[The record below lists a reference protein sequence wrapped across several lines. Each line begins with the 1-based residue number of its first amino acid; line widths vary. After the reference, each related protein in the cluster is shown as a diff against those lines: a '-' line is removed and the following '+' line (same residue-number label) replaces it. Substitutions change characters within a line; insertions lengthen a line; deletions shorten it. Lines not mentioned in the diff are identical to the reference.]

1 MRSPSLLAAAA
12 VLAALATPALAEPQ
26 NVGPPHDGRQLVDM
40 ADRGTARSS
49 TDLQPI
55 PTTVQLRFVA
65 EGKATRFSF
74 DMRADRTVSFANG
87 THIHESDLFLDDVF
101 IERVDPTTNVVVT
114 GNLVTNGDFEGG
126 VEPTALPTGWIFDQ
140 PEGPFVP
147 ASGHV
152 TPPGQTPIFD
162 SPTNHSFVSFA
173 DDEYNALSQTIAT
186 IPGATYDIGFTVA
199 FRDNNE
205 RNPFGVDQTDFI
217 RTATFDTDG
226 RQLPNGL
233 DLVLTATNAG
243 KHDDGHVH
251 FNAQGGDG
259 GGAGVPEPAAWT
271 LMILGF
277 AGVGG
282 TLRRQRGRAL
292 A

>member
-1 MRSPSLLAAAA
+1 MYSKSILAAAIVA
-12 VLAALATPALAEPQ
+12 VLATPALAEPL
-26 NVGPPHDGRQLVDM
+26 NVGPPHDGHELVDM

-55 PTTVQLRFVA
+55 PTVVQLRLVA
-65 EGKATRFSF
+65 DAKATRFSF

-87 THIHESDLFLDDVF
+87 MHIHESDIFIDNVF

-114 GNLVTNGDFEGG
+114 GNLVTNGDFEFAT
-126 VEPTALPTGWIFDQ
+126 EPTGLPTGWVFDQ

-152 TPPGQTPIFD
+152 TSITPIAG
-162 SPTNHSFVSFA
+162 PTPNHSFVSFA

-199 FRDNNE
+199 FRDDNE
-205 RNPFGVDQTDFI
+205 RNEFGVDQTDFL

-251 FNAQGGDG
+251 FDARGGDG
-259 GGAGVPEPAAWT
+259 GAAGVPEPGAWA
-271 LMILGF
+271 LMIIGF
-277 AGVGG
+277 GGVGAE
-282 TLRRQRGRAL
+282 R
-292 A
+292 